1 MAEIEARPVPAA
13 NRYVPS
19 EPFWHGA
26 RAGRLMLQ
34 MCLDTGRFQHPPHPL
49 SVYTGSQNVAW
60 RPVSGRGT
68 LYAVTVIR
76 VPGPGLAGRL
86 PLTVATVELAE
97 GVRLIANII
106 DSPPQEVRI
115 GAAVTLAWDRLGDG
129 TPYPAFRTLAQGE
142 ASDAQ
147 D

>member
-1 MAEIEARPVPAA
+1 MAETEARPVPAA

-19 EPFWHGA
+19 QPFWDGA
-26 RAGRLMLQ
+26 REGRLMLQ

-49 SVYTGSQNVAW
+49 SLYTGSQNLEW
-60 RPVSGRGT
+60 RQVSGLGSI
-68 LYAVTVIR
+68 YAVTVVR

-86 PLTVATVELAE
+86 PLIVATVELVE

-106 DSPPQEVRI
+106 ESAAESVRI
-115 GAAVTLAWDRLGDG
+115 GTAVELAWDHLGDG
-129 TPYPAFRTLAQGE
+129 TPYPAFLTLAQG
-142 ASDAQ
+142 ATDAQ

>member
-1 MAEIEARPVPAA
+1 MAETEARPVPAA

-19 EPFWHGA
+19 QPFWDGA
-26 RAGRLMLQ
+26 REGRLMLQ

-60 RPVSGRGT
+60 RQMSGLGT
-68 LYAVTVIR
+68 IYAVTVVR

-106 DSPPQEVRI
+106 DSPPERVGI
-115 GAAVTLAWDRLGDG
+115 GAAVELAWDPLADG
-129 TPYPAFRTLAQGE
+129 TPYPAFRTLTQG
-142 ASDAQ
+142 AADAQ

>member
-1 MAEIEARPVPAA
+1 MAETEARPVPAA

-19 EPFWHGA
+19 QPFWDGA
-26 RAGRLMLQ
+26 REGRLMLQ
-34 MCLDTGRFQHPPHPL
+34 MCLDTSRFQHPPHPL

-60 RPVSGRGT
+60 RQVSGLGT
-68 LYAVTVIR
+68 IYAVTVVR

-106 DSPPQEVRI
+106 DSPPERVGI
-115 GAAVTLAWDRLGDG
+115 GAAVELAWDPLGDG
-129 TPYPAFRTLAQGE
+129 TPYPAFRTLAQG
-142 ASDAQ
+142 AADAQ

>member
-1 MAEIEARPVPAA
+1 MAETEARPVPAA

-19 EPFWHGA
+19 QPFWDGA
-26 RAGRLMLQ
+26 GEGRLMLQ

-49 SVYTGSQNVAW
+49 SLYTGSQNVAW
-60 RPVSGRGT
+60 RQVSGLGT
-68 LYAVTVIR
+68 IYAVTVVR

-106 DSPPQEVRI
+106 DSPPERVGI
-115 GAAVTLAWDRLGDG
+115 GAAVELAWDPLADG
-129 TPYPAFRTLAQGE
+129 TPYPAFRTLAQG
-142 ASDAQ
+142 AADAQ